1 MDAAS
6 NAASAGITLVA
17 AAVATSSTRTK
28 TQDILE
34 PELDF
39 LAALTQ
45 NVDGNV
51 FALRPDGLD
60 AAAAS
65 FMDLFNELQ
74 NCEISN
80 DAAKEAAELYLATK
94 VVIPTKVRPW
104 DFLNHFIA

>member
-1 MDAAS
+1 M
-6 NAASAGITLVA
+6 VA

-28 TQDILE
+28 TQNLLE

-45 NVDGNV
+45 NVNGNV

-65 FMDLFNELQ
+65 FMDLFNALQ

-80 DAAKEAAELYLATK
+80 NEAKEAAELYLATK
-94 VVIPTKVRPW
+94 VVIPTKVRLL
-104 DFLNHFIA
+104 DFLDRFIA